1 MTVSF
6 RLTAARGAAWA
17 LLLAGWVGLGALA
30 LARSTNAIAACALVA
45 AWLLALG
52 LAALVATHDDLRPWT
67 RRSGLLVGAAVT
79 AAALLHARA
88 DGGWSSLLVALAG
101 WAGLTALASGV
112 VRRNRLAQAAS
123 PSPPVVAA
131 SLGAVCAA
139 LALADLGDPA
149 VLAIRLAVLVAI
161 LALGLA
167 VLQPRETPRDR
178 PRGAPSRCRAGLF
191 DCSLP
196 AWPGGAWHDVRQW
209 PVLLSGLAML
219 PMMAALPA
227 MSVLWCRGTA
237 VAPYAVVAL
246 HFAAMFVPAVL
257 LRSTVSRW
265 SSRRLATICTAL
277 LALGAAAVLWA
288 PTPVDMLG
296 VTLAQG
302 AAWSLAWTGQL
313 WSPQRR
319 GRQGASPLRAALAY
333 ATLTLAVGFAVDA
346 LGPAGF
352 TLAHA
357 LLGVLALLAWLYGA
371 VVRRTMA
378 PG

>member
-1 MTVSF
+1 MSVPL
-6 RLTAARGAAWA
+6 RLTAARAAAWA

-30 LARSTNAIAACALVA
+30 LARSTDAVAACALVA

-52 LAALVATHDDLRPWT
+52 LAAIVATHDDLQPWT
-67 RRSGLLVGAAVT
+67 RRGGLLVSAAVT
-79 AAALLHARA
+79 AAALLHAGS
-88 DGGWSSLLVALAG
+88 DGGWTSLLVALAG
-101 WAGLTALASGV
+101 WAALTALASGV
-112 VRRNRLAQAAS
+112 VRSNRLAQVAS

-131 SLGAVCAA
+131 SLGAACAA
-139 LALADLGDPA
+139 LALVDLGDPA
-149 VLAIRLAVLVAI
+149 VLAIRLAVLVVFV
-161 LALGLA
+161 ALGLA
-167 VLQPRETPRDR
+167 VLQPRDR

-196 AWPGGAWHDVRQW
+196 AWPRGAWHDVCQW

-227 MSVLWCRGTA
+227 MAVLWCRGTA
-237 VAPYAVVAL
+237 VPPYAVVGL
-246 HFAAMFVPAVL
+246 HFAAMFMPAVL

-277 LALGAAAVLWA
+277 LAIGAATVLWA
-288 PTPVDMLG
+288 PTPIDMLG

-319 GRQGASPLRAALAY
+319 GRESASPLRAAIGY
-333 ATLTLAVGFAVDA
+333 AMLTLAVGVAVDR
-346 LGPAGF
+346 LGPVGF

-357 LLGVLALLAWLYGA
+357 LLGALALLAWLYGA
-371 VVRRTMA
+371 FVRRTIA
-378 PG
+378 AS